1 MFEQNELVVVKNLG
15 DGNEYDGV
23 IFGEIKI
30 DDSFSHW
37 IVYMIDKIPGH
48 EKFRCASF
56 SQSCVFKKEN

>member
-30 DDSFSHW
+30 DDSFSS
-37 IVYMIDKIPGH
+37 D
-48 EKFRCASF
+48 S
-56 SQSCVFKKEN
+56 SSSCDSSSSSDCSSDSGSCCSD